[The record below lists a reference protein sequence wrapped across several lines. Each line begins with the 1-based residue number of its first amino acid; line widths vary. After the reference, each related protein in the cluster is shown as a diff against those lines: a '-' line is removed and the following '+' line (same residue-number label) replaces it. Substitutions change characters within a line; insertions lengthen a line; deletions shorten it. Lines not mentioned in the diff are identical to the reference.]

1 MTIREKNQ
9 IINLNKLI
17 KEKIGYHSF
26 MLSSIN
32 LQQVRNIGIMAHIDA
47 GKTTVTERILYYTG
61 RVHKMG
67 EVHEGTA
74 TMDWMPQ
81 ERERGITISS
91 AVTTSFWKGYQINII
106 DTPGHVDFTVE
117 VERSLRV
124 LDGAIVVFCAVGG
137 VEPQSET
144 VWHQADRYQVPRIA
158 FINKMDRV
166 GADFYGTVKMI
177 KEKFTTIPLILQ
189 IPWGIE
195 ANFQGIIDVVKM
207 KAYSYTI
214 DSLGTNYCV
223 TEIPDEYREVTE
235 KYRKNMIDILCE
247 EDEEFM
253 VDFLYGK
260 EITLE
265 KIYQTIRKVTVK
277 NRIVPVLC
285 GSALKNKGI
294 QLLLDAVNKYLP
306 SPLEVLPIK
315 GEHPQTGKEVVRKT
329 DVNEPLSALVF
340 KVMTDPFF
348 GRLCFIRVYSGIIK
362 EGSYVYNSTQNIKE
376 RINRLVKI
384 HADHKEQVK
393 EISAGNLGAIIGL
406 KKSGTGDTL
415 CDEKDPI
422 ILEKIKFPEPVI
434 SIAIE
439 PKSIADREKMA
450 IALDKIAEEDPTFR
464 HFVNKDTG
472 QTIISGMG
480 ELHLEIIVD
489 RLLREHKVVGNVGKP
504 QVAFKETITKKVTAQ
519 GKFIRQSGGKG
530 QYGDVVIEI
539 EPYQEDTFDFVDR
552 TVGGSIPKEYLP
564 AVKQGIQE
572 AMLCGVL
579 ASYPVTNI
587 RVSVVNGSFHPVDS
601 SELAFRIAASKALK
615 EGLRK
620 ANPVL
625 LEPIVEIEIR
635 TPEEYLGSII
645 SDLNSRRAKILGI
658 KEKKNIKGKI
668 IIAHVPLQEVF
679 GYATN
684 LRSISQ
690 GRANYVMQFA
700 YYEVVPESIM
710 KKLFFKI

>member
-1 MTIREKNQ
+1 MI
-9 IINLNKLI
+9 I
-17 KEKIGYHSF
+17 KEKTKTINFKKYIIKEIENKHS
-26 MLSSIN
+26 MLNLDS

-47 GKTTVTERILYYTG
+47 GKTTVTERVLYYTG
-61 RVHKMG
+61 IVHKMG

-91 AVTTSFWKGYQINII
+91 AVTTSFWKGYQINTI

-137 VEPQSET
+137 VEPQTET
-144 VWHQADRYQVPRIA
+144 VWHQADRYRVPRIA

-177 KEKFTTIPLILQ
+177 KEKFSTTPLVIQ
-189 IPWGIE
+189 IPWGKE
-195 ANFQGIIDVVKM
+195 GNFQGIIDIIKM

-214 DSLGTNYCV
+214 DSLGTDYCIE
-223 TEIPDEYREVTE
+223 EIPERYKKEAE
-235 KYRKNMIDILCE
+235 KAQKKLMDILSE
-247 EDEEFM
+247 EDEYFM
-253 VDFLYGK
+253 EDYLYDK
-260 EITLE
+260 EISE
-265 KIYQTIRKVTVK
+265 ERIYQTIRKLTIK
-277 NRIVPVLC
+277 NKLVPVLC

-294 QLLLDAVNKYLP
+294 QLLLDAVNNFLP
-306 SPLEVLPIK
+306 SPLEVLPII
-315 GEHPQTGKEVVRKT
+315 GEDPKTGKEVTRKT
-329 DVNEPLSALVF
+329 DINEPLSALVF
-340 KVMTDPFF
+340 KVSTDPFF
-348 GRLCFIRVYSGIIK
+348 GRLCFIRVYSGTIQ
-362 EGSYVYNSTQNIKE
+362 EGHYVYNSTQNIKE
-376 RINRLVKI
+376 RVNRLVKI
-384 HADHKEQVK
+384 HADHKEQVR
-393 EISAGNLGAIIGL
+393 EVSAGNLGAIIGL

-415 CDEKDPI
+415 CDEKKPI

-439 PKSIADREKMA
+439 PKSLADREKMA
-450 IALDKIAEEDPTFR
+450 IALDKIGEEDPTFK
-464 HFVNKDTG
+464 HAFNKDTG

-489 RLLREHKVVGNVGKP
+489 RLLREYKLDGNIGEP
-504 QVAFKETITKKVTAQ
+504 QVAFKETITKKATAQ
-519 GKFIRQSGGKG
+519 GRFIRQSGGRG
-530 QYGDVVIEI
+530 QYGDVIIEI
-539 EPYQEDTFDFVDR
+539 EPYKEGGFEFINK
-552 TVGGSIPKEYLP
+552 TVGGSIPKEYIP

-579 ASYPVTNI
+579 ANYPVVNI
-587 RVSVVNGSFHPVDS
+587 RVSVVDGSFHSVDS
-601 SELAFRIAASKALK
+601 SELAFKIAASMALK
-615 EGLRK
+615 EGLKK

-645 SDLNSRRAKILGI
+645 SDLISRRAKILGI
-658 KEKKNIKGKI
+658 QEKKNIKGKI
-668 IIAHVPLQEVF
+668 IMAHVPLQEVF

-684 LRSISQ
+684 LRSITQ
-690 GRANYVMQFA
+690 GRAIYVMQLA
-700 YYEVVPESIM
+700 YYEIAPDNII
-710 KKLFFKI
+710 KKISCKI